1 MLSQKSLSSLGL
13 QALGFVFK
21 LALPQQQISLTWAHS
36 APDKKRTGI
45 FLFRQTLSFHPTSQ
59 INTLTLME
67 ANLRWIKP
75 GQPVSYPG

>member
-21 LALPQQQISLTWAHS
+21 SALPQQQISLTWAHS
-36 APDKKRTGI
+36 APDKKSTGI
-45 FLFRQTLSFHPTSQ
+45 FLFRQTLSQ

>member
-45 FLFRQTLSFHPTSQ
+45 FLFRQTLSQ